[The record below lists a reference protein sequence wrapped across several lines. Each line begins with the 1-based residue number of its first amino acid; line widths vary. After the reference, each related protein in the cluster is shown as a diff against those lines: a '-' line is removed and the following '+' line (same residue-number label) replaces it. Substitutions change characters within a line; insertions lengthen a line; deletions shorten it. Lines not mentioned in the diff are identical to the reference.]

1 MKVFVTGASGF
12 VGSAVIRDLIATGHD
27 VLGLARSDASAAAV
41 ATAGAHVHRGD
52 LHDHDSLRAAADA
65 SDGVI
70 HLAFHHDFDNFAD
83 AGELDRRA
91 IEVLGSTLA
100 GSDRPLVVT
109 SGVAGHNPGR
119 ALTENDPFQ
128 PGLPRYSE
136 PAVLAFADKG
146 VRASI
151 VRLSPTTHGQG
162 DHGFVPRLIQIALE
176 KGVSAYIGD
185 GANRWPAVHR
195 LDAAPLF
202 RLAVERAPAGTVLHA
217 AAEEG
222 VAGRDIA
229 MAIGRHLGLPVTT
242 VPVEQAFGHFGWIGG
257 MFALDVPTSSALT
270 RQRFGWQPTGP
281 ALLDDLEQGHYFA

>member
-12 VGSAVIRDLIATGHD
+12 VGTAVLRDLVAHGHD
-27 VLGLARSDASAAAV
+27 AVGLARSDASADVISA
-41 ATAGAHVHRGD
+41 AGARVHRGD
-52 LHDHDSLRAAADA
+52 LNDHDSLRTAADA

-83 AGELDRRA
+83 AGELDRQA
-91 IEVLGSTLA
+91 IEVLGTTLA

-109 SGVAGHNPGR
+109 SGVAGHSAGR
-119 ALTENDPFQ
+119 VLTENDPFQ
-128 PGLPRYSE
+128 PGLPRHSE

-151 VRLSPTTHGQG
+151 VRLSPTTHGEG
-162 DHGFVPRLIQIALE
+162 DHGFVPRLIQVARE

-185 GANRWPAVHR
+185 GTNRWPAVHR

-202 RLAVERAPAGTVLHA
+202 RLAVEQVPPGTVLHA
-217 AAEEG
+217 VAEEG
-222 VAGRDIA
+222 IAGRDIA
-229 MAIGRHLGLPVTT
+229 TSIGRHLGLPVTT
-242 VPVEQAFGHFGWIGG
+242 VPADQAFDHFGWIGG

-270 RQRFGWQPTGP
+270 RQRFGWQPSEVG
-281 ALLDDLEQGHYFA
+281 LLEDLDRGHYFE

>member
-12 VGSAVIRDLIATGHD
+12 VGTAVLRDLVAHGHEA
-27 VLGLARSDASAAAV
+27 VGLARSDASAEVIRA
-41 ATAGAHVHRGD
+41 AGARVHRGD
-52 LHDHDSLRAAADA
+52 LNDHDSLRTAAGA

-83 AGELDRRA
+83 AGELDRQA
-91 IEVLGSTLA
+91 IEVLGTTLA
-100 GSDRPLVVT
+100 GSGRPLVVT
-109 SGVAGHNPGR
+109 SGVAGHSAGR
-119 ALTENDPFQ
+119 VLTENDPFQ
-128 PGLPRYSE
+128 PGLPRHSE

-151 VRLSPTTHGQG
+151 VRLSPTTHGEG
-162 DHGFVPRLIQIALE
+162 DHGFVPRLIQVARE

-185 GANRWPAVHR
+185 GNNRWPAVHR

-202 RLAVERAPAGTVLHA
+202 RLAAEQAPSGTVLHA
-217 AAEEG
+217 VAEEG

-229 MAIGRHLGLPVTT
+229 TSIGRHLGVPVTT
-242 VPVEQAFGHFGWIGG
+242 VPADQAFEHFGWIGG

-270 RQRFGWQPTGP
+270 RQRFGWQPSAVG
-281 ALLDDLEQGHYFA
+281 LLEDLDGGHYFE

>member
-12 VGSAVIRDLIATGHD
+12 VRSAVIRDLIANGHD
-27 VLGLARSDASAAAV
+27 VVGLARSDASADAV
-41 ATAGAHVHRGD
+41 AATGAQVHRGD
-52 LHDHDSLRAAADA
+52 LNDHDSLRKAADT

-70 HLAFHHDFDNFAD
+70 HLAFHHDFDHFAD

-91 IEVLGSTLA
+91 IEVLGTTLA

-109 SGVAGHNPGR
+109 SGMAAQIPGR
-119 ALTENDPFQ
+119 ALTENDPAQ
-128 PGLPRYSE
+128 PGLPRFSE

-151 VRLSPTTHGQG
+151 VRLSPTTHGEG
-162 DHGFVPRLIQIALE
+162 DHGFVPRLIQIARE
-176 KGVSAYIGD
+176 KGVAAYLGD
-185 GANRWPAVHR
+185 GSNRWPAVHR

-202 RLAVERAPAGTVLHA
+202 RLALEQASAATILHA

-229 MAIGRHLGLPVTT
+229 AAIGRHLDLPVTS
-242 VPVEQAFGHFGWIGG
+242 VPVEQAFDHFGWIGG
-257 MFALDVPTSSALT
+257 MFALDIPASSALT
-270 RQRFGWQPTGP
+270 RQRFGWEPTGP